1 MRIYTKFGDRGET
14 RLFDGTRVPK
24 SNIRVAAYGN
34 VDELASVLGAAA
46 AFIED
51 EPICGVLND
60 IQRQL
65 LTLGAQLANP
75 TSDNIDTAQGGN
87 PDRARLAKESVANME
102 AWIDGY
108 EAELPELQKFILSGG
123 GPAGAMVHLAR
134 TVCRRA
140 ERGVV
145 SLGQETSLDPLIIEY
160 LNRLSDFLF
169 VLARTV
175 NHREG
180 IKEIQW

>member
-1 MRIYTKFGDRGET
+1 MPIYTKFGDHGET

-24 SNIRVAAYGN
+24 SHIRVAAYGN
-34 VDELASVLGAAA
+34 LDELTSVLGAAT
-46 AFIED
+46 AFIKD
-51 EPICGVLND
+51 EPICSLLDD

-75 TSDNIDTAQGGN
+75 ASEDSKQDK
-87 PDRARLAKESVANME
+87 ARLGKQSVGDLE
-102 AWIDGY
+102 TRIDRY
-108 EAELPELQKFILSGG
+108 ETDLPKLQNFILSGG
-123 GPAGAMVHLAR
+123 SQGGAFLHLAR

-145 SLGQETSLDPLIIEY
+145 SLAGEAKVDPTALEY

-180 IKEIQW
+180 IEEIKW

>member
-14 RLFDGTRVPK
+14 RLFDGTRVRK
-24 SNIRVAAYGN
+24 SNIRVTAYGN
-34 VDELASVLGAAA
+34 VDELASAVGVAT
-46 AFIED
+46 AFLED
-51 EPICGVLND
+51 ESIRQVLND

-75 TSDNIDTAQGGN
+75 KPGDAQN
-87 PDRARLAKESVANME
+87 DKSRLARESVSNLE
-102 AWIDGY
+102 AMIDRY
-108 EAELPELQKFILSGG
+108 EADLPELQRFILSGG
-123 GPAGAMVHLAR
+123 GPAGGMLHLAR

-145 SLGQETSLDPLIIEY
+145 TLDQETALDPLIIEY

-180 IKEIQW
+180 IEENQW

>member
-1 MRIYTKFGDRGET
+1 MPIYTKFGDRGET
-14 RLFDGTRVPK
+14 RLFNGTRVPK

-34 VDELASVLGAAA
+34 VDELAAALGAGA
-46 AFIED
+46 AFIDD
-51 EPICGVLND
+51 EPIQSLLND
-60 IQRQL
+60 IQREL
-65 LTLGAQLANP
+65 LTLGATLANP
-75 TSDNIDTAQGGN
+75 DTEDSGK
-87 PDRARLAKESVANME
+87 DDKARLKKQAVTALENL
-102 AWIDGY
+102 IDQY
-108 EAELPELQKFILSGG
+108 EEELPRLQKFILSGG
-123 GPAGAMVHLAR
+123 GRAGALLNLAR

-145 SLGQETSLDPLIIEY
+145 HLAAEETVDPMAIEY

-180 IKEIQW
+180 IEEIQW

>member
-34 VDELASVLGAAA
+34 VDELASTLGAAG
-46 AFIED
+46 AFIKD
-51 EPICGVLND
+51 EAICAVLND

-65 LTLGAQLANP
+65 LTLGAQKANP
-75 TSDNIDTAQGGN
+75 DSDNASGDK
-87 PDRARLAKESVANME
+87 ARLAKESVSNME
-102 AWIDGY
+102 ALIDGY
-108 EAELPELQKFILSGG
+108 EVELPELQKFILSGG
-123 GPAGAMVHLAR
+123 GPAGAMLHLAR

-145 SLGQETSLDPLIIEY
+145 SLGQETVLDPLIVEY

-180 IKEIQW
+180 IEEIQW